1 MQEEIEQKSATLM
14 INGTKD
20 GDYRLDYSARYSRTQ
35 ADCFADA
42 PHERE
47 HQPDGQAHQ
56 SGRSGC
62 CAANRRLA

>member
-47 HQPDGQAHQ
+47 HQPDG
-56 SGRSGC
+56 
-62 CAANRRLA
+62 